1 MAKIKLPEAL
11 KSWKVVSRLPDADDR
26 ELYKIVGTDGDGAQ
40 KEAQLAYY
48 EFTGSLYNQDDI
60 EYIKDEA
67 DFVKTIKGLGDI
79 SNYVDVVIDD
89 NPEKQKMEV
98 FIVTDNSKPLSEVM
112 KDKSFSEDEVIDF
125 GLQMSEILEKIENAG
140 IFHGDIKPSDIF
152 VTEDGKYKLG
162 AFMDAES
169 LDENDAFLAPEMHKG
184 ENADFTTDLY
194 SLGMIMYTMCNDGK
208 LPFEGEGVSADEAVD
223 KRLAGESV
231 PAPKNGS
238 PKLKSVVMIAIQSE
252 NKNRWKNAG
261 NIKNALLSLKN
272 EEADKEEKEEPSAQI
287 IAPASTEFDGNVFE
301 DEPKDG
307 SDGKLI
313 GAAALG
319 AGIAAGAA
327 AASDSSEP
335 EKAATSDSSET
346 ADASDTSQA
355 SDAPKTEDEDIKPS
369 YEEPE
374 IDNRV
379 FDNYKNQTKI
389 FSINGP
395 APEKDY
401 GD

>member
-11 KSWKVVSRLPDADDR
+11 KSWKVVSRVSNTDDR
-26 ELYKIVGTDGDGAQ
+26 EIYKLVSKDGDDAQ

-89 NPEKQKMEV
+89 NPEKEKMEV

-112 KDKSFSEDEVIDF
+112 KTKSFSEEEVIDF
-125 GLQMSEILEKIENAG
+125 GLQMSEILEKIESAG

-152 VTEDGKYKLG
+152 VTDDGKYKLG

-169 LDENDAFLAPEMHKG
+169 LDEDDSFLAPEMHKG

-208 LPFEGEGVSADEAVD
+208 LPFEGDGVSADEAVD

-238 PKLKSVVMIAIQSE
+238 QKLKSVVMIAIQPE

-261 NIKNALLSLKN
+261 NIKNALLSLQN
-272 EEADKEEKEEPSAQI
+272 EEESKADKEEPAAQI
-287 IAPASTEFDGNVFE
+287 IAPASTEFDGNRRNRRRSCSSR
-301 DEPKDG
+301 G
-307 SDGKLI
+307 SCRGCRSL
-313 GAAALG
+313 
-319 AGIAAGAA
+319 
-327 AASDSSEP
+327 
-335 EKAATSDSSET
+335 
-346 ADASDTSQA
+346 
-355 SDAPKTEDEDIKPS
+355 
-369 YEEPE
+369 
-374 IDNRV
+374 
-379 FDNYKNQTKI
+379 
-389 FSINGP
+389 
-395 APEKDY
+395 
-401 GD
+401 

>member
-11 KSWKVVSRLPDADDR
+11 KSWKVVSAASDTDER
-26 ELYKIVGTDGDGAQ
+26 EIYKLVSKDGDGAQ

-301 DEPKDG
+301 DESLAESARRAQRRRIPPRQPMHPILPKR
-307 SDGKLI
+307 LTLPRRRTRI
-313 GAAALG
+313 
-319 AGIAAGAA
+319 
-327 AASDSSEP
+327 SSP
-335 EKAATSDSSET
+335 PMRSLKST
-346 ADASDTSQA
+346 
-355 SDAPKTEDEDIKPS
+355 TESLTTTKIKPKYS
-369 YEEPE
+369 ASTVPPPKRTTA
-374 IDNRV
+374 IISM
-379 FDNYKNQTKI
+379 TALI
-389 FSINGP
+389 
-395 APEKDY
+395 
-401 GD
+401 